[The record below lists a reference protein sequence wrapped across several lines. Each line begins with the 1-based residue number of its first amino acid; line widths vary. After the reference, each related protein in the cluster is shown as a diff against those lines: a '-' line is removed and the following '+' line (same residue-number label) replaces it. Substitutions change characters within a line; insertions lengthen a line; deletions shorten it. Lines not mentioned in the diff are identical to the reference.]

1 MMLSGEEKTYIIN
14 EMMKLMNEHGK
25 KAPKNTQIRKY
36 AATAIKSDCKEEFL
50 NYLHYQ
56 IGRASNNDEKTYLMI
71 VLDKLNEIE
80 KRFKSDE
87 IYLKALGLFFGYMAR
102 YKKYLDE
109 INHNRNNQKSPANN
123 NYPNKK
129 NFPPNKT
136 NEYGKRR

>member
-1 MMLSGEEKTYIIN
+1 MLTGEDKAYLIN
-14 EMMKLMNEHGK
+14 EMKKLMDEHGK

-87 IYLKALGLFFGYMAR
+87 MYLKALGLFFGYMAR

>member
-1 MMLSGEEKTYIIN
+1 MLSGEEKTYLIN
-14 EMMKLMNEHGK
+14 EMKKLMDEHGK

-102 YKKYLDE
+102 YKKYIDVTKIRE
-109 INHNRNNQKSPANN
+109 PNNGDYPRSNNHSGNK
-123 NYPNKK
+123 NYPQ
-129 NFPPNKT
+129 NKT
-136 NEYGKRR
+136 NAHGKRR

>member
-1 MMLSGEEKTYIIN
+1 MLSGEEKTYLIN
-14 EMMKLMNEHGK
+14 EMKKLMDEHGK

>member
-1 MMLSGEEKTYIIN
+1 MLSGEEKTYLIN
-14 EMMKLMNEHGK
+14 EMKKLMDEHGK

-87 IYLKALGLFFGYMAR
+87 MYLKALGLFFGYMAR

>member
-1 MMLSGEEKTYIIN
+1 MLSGEEKKYIIN
-14 EMMKLMNEHGK
+14 EMMKLMDEHGK

-87 IYLKALGLFFGYMAR
+87 MYLKALGLFFGYMAR